1 MFSSRRKPGTDESV
15 PSREPAISRIRN
27 RILDRAVCPRFLSK
41 AAGSF
46 RLQLTAWYVLFFT
59 LLLGGFS
66 GFLYF
71 LLERNLA
78 ARVDNSLASSTHTVS
93 TLLAAELDELN
104 GNSRAA
110 AGEIVQELRLPS
122 AHLAIYED
130 GKLLDCAPA
139 LRNLRL
145 PLRDGVSA
153 LPFGEHG
160 ARIAVRQFRYKS
172 RNFTIAVVEPF
183 DAAAAQLGELRRVLY
198 VAMPLAILIA
208 GLGGYVLA
216 SKSIAPLNSISEQAE
231 AITDRNLHTRLDVRG
246 ARLEFARL
254 ASVFNELLSRLDR
267 SFERMRDFMADASHE
282 LRTPLSIIRGEA
294 EVALSHVRQP
304 AEYRESLAIIQ
315 DEATRLTRL
324 VEDLLNLARAD
335 AGHDR
340 LQPEELYLNDLIE
353 ECCRPAQAQAR
364 QKGVRLV
371 TSVNS
376 DVPFRGD
383 ARLLRRLISNLLD
396 NAIRYTPSGG
406 QVEVRL
412 ETAAAE
418 ARLTIADTGIGIPAE
433 SLDEIFERFYRVDKS
448 RSRAEGGFGL
458 GLSIVKWITDAHR
471 GRIEV
476 VSKPGHGSVFT
487 VLLPMPSTR
496 AAERI
501 ASL

>member
-1 MFSSRRKPGTDESV
+1 VF
-15 PSREPAISRIRN
+15 N
-27 RILDRAVCPRFLSK
+27 
-41 AAGSF
+41 SF

-66 GFLYF
+66 AFLYF
-71 LLERNLA
+71 LLARNLG
-78 ARVDNSLASSTHTVS
+78 ARVDNSVASSIDTVS

-104 GNSRAA
+104 GNSHAA

-122 AHLAIYED
+122 AYVAIYED
-130 GKLLDCAPA
+130 GRLLDCAAP
-139 LRNLRL
+139 LRNLVL
-145 PLRDGVSA
+145 PLAPGVSA
-153 LPFGEHG
+153 LPFGAHG
-160 ARIAVRQFRYKS
+160 ARMAVRPYRWKA

-183 DAAAAQLGELRRVLY
+183 DAAATQLDELRRVLY
-198 VAMPLAILIA
+198 IAMPLAILIA
-208 GLGGYVLA
+208 GLGGYLLA
-216 SKSIAPLNSISEQAE
+216 SKSIAPLNSIAGQAE
-231 AITDRNLHTRLDVRG
+231 AITDRNLHTRLDARG

-254 ASVFNELLSRLDR
+254 AAVFNELLSRLDL

-315 DEATRLTRL
+315 DEASRLTRL
-324 VEDLLNLARAD
+324 VDDLLNLARAD
-335 AGHDR
+335 SGHDR
-340 LQPEELYLNDLIE
+340 LQPEELYLNDLVE

-383 ARLLRRLISNLLD
+383 ARLLRRLVANLLD
-396 NAIRYTPSGG
+396 NAIRYTPADG
-406 QVEVRL
+406 QVSVRL
-412 ETAAAE
+412 ESAE
-418 ARLTIADTGIGIPAE
+418 TDIRIVVADTGIGIPAE
-433 SLDEIFERFYRVDKS
+433 SLDKIFERFYRVDKS

-458 GLSIVKWITDAHR
+458 GLSIVKWITEAHD

-476 VSKPGHGSVFT
+476 VSKPGEGSVFT
-487 VLLPMPSTR
+487 VLLPMPSRR

>member
-1 MFSSRRKPGTDESV
+1 VFSS
-15 PSREPAISRIRN
+15 
-27 RILDRAVCPRFLSK
+27 
-41 AAGSF
+41 F
-46 RLQLTAWYVLFFT
+46 RWQLTAWYVLFFT
-59 LLLGGFS
+59 LLLSGFS

-71 LLERNLA
+71 LLARNLYG
-78 ARVDNSLASSTHTVS
+78 RVENSVASSVETVT
-93 TLLAAELDELN
+93 TLLAAEMEELG

-122 AHLAIYED
+122 AYVAIYED
-130 GKLLDCAPA
+130 GRLLDCAAP
-139 LRNLRL
+139 LRKISL
-145 PLRDGVSA
+145 PLATGNFK
-153 LPFGEHG
+153 LPFGAHG
-160 ARIAVRQFRYKS
+160 ASIAVRPFHWKQ
-172 RNFTIAVVEPF
+172 RNFTIAVVEPL
-183 DAAAAQLGELRRVLY
+183 DIAAGELEALRHVLY
-198 VAMPLAILIA
+198 VALPLAILAA

-216 SKSIAPLNSISEQAE
+216 SKSIAPLTSISEQAE

-254 ASVFNELLSRLDR
+254 ASVFNELLARLDR

-294 EVALSHVRQP
+294 EVALSHNRQP

-315 DEATRLTRL
+315 DEAGRMTRL

-340 LQPEELYLNDLIE
+340 LQTEELYFNDLVE
-353 ECCRPAQAQAR
+353 ECSRSAQAQAR
-364 QKGVRLV
+364 QKGVHLV

-406 QVEVRL
+406 QVDARL
-412 ETAAAE
+412 ENSGGE
-418 ARLTIADTGIGIPAE
+418 ARLTITDTGVGIPAE
-433 SLDEIFERFYRVDKS
+433 SLDKIFERFYRVDKS

-458 GLSIVKWITDAHR
+458 GLSIVKWIVDAHR

-476 VSKPGHGSVFT
+476 VSRPGEGSVFT
-487 VLLPMPSTR
+487 VLMPMQPTLVS
-496 AAERI
+496 ARI
-501 ASL
+501 HSL